1 VILEFDNI
9 LVRILNGY
17 PDKRALM
24 DAILASVVNS
34 WRLSGTCDLGPGATD
49 SELRE
54 AEKMLRRKFPPTL
67 IDLYR
72 QCNGAYVL
80 GGNIMI
86 DPLDGKKLSVA
97 QSSEFLRKAEWP
109 IPDEAVVFGTD
120 GSDDLFALW
129 LPRDRVEKP
138 IVMQV
143 GSIFQPG
150 SFSIVGT
157 SLPRFLRSRT
167 AYYLLLEEC
176 EGSALDELEVPRKFR
191 GYAADKLAIY
201 RWSDPE
207 LPNFPLSPYDAH
219 LTADDVR
226 KFASATG

>member
-1 VILEFDNI
+1 
-9 LVRILNGY
+9 
-17 PDKRALM
+17 M

-34 WRLSGTCDLGPGATD
+34 WRLSGICDLGPGATD
-49 SELRE
+49 SELKE
-54 AEKMLRRKFPPTL
+54 AEKKLRRKFPPAL

-72 QCNGAYVL
+72 QCNGAYIL

-86 DPLDGKKLSVA
+86 DPLDGKKLSVV
-97 QSSEFLRKAEWP
+97 QSSDFLREAKWP

-120 GSDDLFALW
+120 GSGDLFALW
-129 LPRDRVEKP
+129 LPTDRIERP
-138 IVMQV
+138 IVIEV

-157 SLPRFLRSRT
+157 SLSRFLRSRT

-176 EGSALDELEVPRKFR
+176 EGSAIDAINVPSRFKEC
-191 GYAADKLAIY
+191 APDKLDDDVYEAIF
-201 RWSDPE
+201 RWSDPD
-207 LPNFPLSPYDAH
+207 LPDFPLSPYDAH

-226 KFASATG
+226 KFAGETG